1 MSLKKFGP
9 RDIITNTMRTHPSC
23 EFFIVEGNI
32 YYNNIPHVSGAG
44 HFPHTGSGISVPVS
58 SGYVS
63 LYEMNVDRLSGSA
76 LHGEQGGQRFIGGSS
91 EANEKVTYDLTTTWV
106 APALYPGGP
115 TTQYEYTST
124 SAGNLQGWWRLKGAQ
139 GNDDSDGSIGDATVS
154 DGIEGAFPGRGSPPK
169 VGYRQNRVAV
179 FPETGGEGFNIGTA
193 DDWDDLIGA
202 GGTKKMTFAM
212 WVYKKLR
219 IADDAK
225 YPVADYA
232 EALYPRIFQFGH
244 QGPVADGR
252 KQIWSWIGTGGRV
265 SFIVGGWS
273 TQYGDWYTTDSVIE
287 DNTWHHVVITYDA
300 GSTSN
305 DPIIYI
311 DGTSVGVTERTDCT
325 PAGTWGG
332 IDTDDCFIGARSSG
346 DATDGSASPAS
357 GTDGRSLYGMMAQF
371 SVWDSIVSSD
381 EVSAL
386 YAASDGN
393 GVYDVRGGFVS
404 SEIVDNGLIY
414 PYVTKD
420 GTRVSLNT
428 LYTGSSYE
436 IDFEYG
442 DVVSGS
448 YPLSASITRELIG
461 WYPKN
466 DGGDTSFLQ
475 ANGPYIADGSG
486 GSRGAG
492 ELNTGAP
499 CLRPS
504 SDDTSDPT
512 CAEITSSHLR
522 KGSDSTEKCADRTP
536 SAGGLDSFSDISCNS
551 PKWPHYWAL
560 KNTYRNYEYL
570 SPHFA
575 LTSSYGI
582 KDHQLVNLISIPSIF
597 YGSKIKPGTVSLKW
611 YLTGTLIGE
620 LRDTKQNGELIQ
632 VTGNN
637 PHIVQYGPAGT
648 DAAPNDLGHVAGV
661 VFYNE
666 GFIALTGSW
675 ALNKA
680 AGFSAGGSKAYSAGQ
695 ITIRSGS
702 GNTCYAPMWI
712 DWGAGANDS
721 CNKITTSN
729 SGSVTGQ
736 TVFPVSSSN
745 NFESASFGLSFKGTN
760 EVQTLT
766 MFTHAKRGEVN
777 YSNNPTF
784 MIHTQSVTSSIF
796 TSSYSYVEDQNRQVV
811 NFVSSSHPDYSA
823 SFERQVYISRVGLYD
838 ENKNLIG
845 VATLSN
851 PVRKEEGQD
860 LTFKLKLDI

>member
-9 RDIITNTMRTHPSC
+9 KDIITNTMRTHPSC
-23 EFFIVEGNI
+23 EFFINDSQI
-32 YYNNIPHVSGAG
+32 YYNNIPYTSGTISHGA
-44 HFPHTGSGISVPVS
+44 SVPIS
-58 SGYVS
+58 SGYAS
-63 LYEMNVDRLSGSA
+63 LFEMNVDRLSASA
-76 LHGEQGGQRFIGGSS
+76 LVVAGGLPGGRFIGG
-91 EANEKVTYDLTTTWV
+91 
-106 APALYPGGP
+106 
-115 TTQYEYTST
+115 T
-124 SAGNLQGWWRLKGAQ
+124 SAENVIADYTLLSSGAPWMVGHGATAGGGTGTYTYSSTAADGLQGWWKLKGNAPAA
-139 GNDDSDGSIGDATVS
+139 GAPDLAGDNDGTISTEMDGAWPGGTSEDPTIPTSGYGMTRVS
-154 DGIEGAFPGRGSPPK
+154 RWP
-169 VGYRQNRVAV
+169 
-179 FPETGGEGFNIGTA
+179 
-193 DDWDDLIGA
+193 DDTGA
-202 GGTKKMTFAM
+202 GINVGAATTWDGVIGKTGDGTSKMTFAT
-212 WVYKKLR
+212 WVY
-219 IADDAK
+219 
-225 YPVADYA
+225 YTGTGQSNF
-232 EALYPRIFQFGH
+232 PRIFDFGKTTLTS
-244 QGPVADGR
+244 DGGVR
-252 KQIWSWIGTGGRV
+252 AYVNTAGKIQLR
-265 SFIVGGWS
+265 
-273 TQYGDWYTTDSVIE
+273 TQWDSNRGDWKTDDAVITS
-287 DNTWHHVVITYDA
+287 DTWHHVVITYDA

-305 DPIIYI
+305 DPVFYI
-311 DGTSVGVTERTDCT
+311 DGSSVDITEQET

-332 IDTDDCFIGARSSG
+332 IVTNDCFIGNQSVGSG
-346 DATDGSASPAS
+346 DAGSQDP
-357 GTDGRSLYGMMAQF
+357 GDKGWYGKMAQF
-371 SVWDSIVSSD
+371 SVWSSILSSD

-393 GVYDVRGGFVS
+393 GVYDVRGGYVS
-404 SEIVDNGLIY
+404 SEIIDNGLIY

-461 WYPKN
+461 WSPVGCAAGYSTCVAAN
-466 DGGDTSFLQ
+466 RDADTDFLPN
-475 ANGPYIADGSG
+475 NGPYAADASG

-504 SDDTSDPT
+504 SDDTSAT
-512 CAEITSSHLR
+512 CEDIEDALR
-522 KGSDSTEKCADRTP
+522 AGGSDSTEKCADRTP
-536 SAGGLDSFSDISCNS
+536 TAGGLDSFSDISCNS
-551 PKWPHYWAL
+551 PRWPHYWAL

-570 SPHFA
+570 SQHFA

-582 KDHQLVNLISIPSIF
+582 KDHQMINLISIPSIF

-637 PHIVQYGPAGT
+637 PHIVQYGV
-648 DAAPNDLGHVAGV
+648 DDVAGV
-661 VFYNE
+661 VFYNK

-675 ALNKA
+675 KLNKTKGVA
-680 AGFSAGGSKAYSAGQ
+680 AGATAKVYTAGQ

-702 GNTCYAPMWI
+702 GNTPYAPMWI
-712 DWGAGANDS
+712 DWGAGANDN
-721 CNKITTSN
+721 CNKYTTST
-729 SGSVTGQ
+729 SGSEPT
-736 TVFPVSSSN
+736 PVISASN
-745 NFESASFGLSFKGTN
+745 NFESASFALSFKGTN

-766 MFTHAKRGEVN
+766 MFAHAKRGEVN

-851 PVRKEEGQD
+851 PVRKEEAQD

>member
-32 YYNNIPHVSGAG
+32 YHNSIPHVSGAI
-44 HFPHTGSGISVPVS
+44 TGSLLAMPTGHT
-58 SGYVS
+58 S
-63 LYEMNVDRLSGSA
+63 LYELNVDRMSGST
-76 LHGEQGGQRFIGGSS
+76 GRFIGGSS
-91 EANEKVTYDLTTTWV
+91 EANEQVSYDLTTTWV

-124 SAGNLQGWWRLKGAQ
+124 STLQGWWRLKGAQ
-139 GNDDSDGSIGDATVS
+139 GKDDSDGSIGNATVS
-154 DGIEGAFPGRGSPPK
+154 DGIAGIFPGRTSPLK
-169 VGYRQNRVAV
+169 KGYRQNRVAE
-179 FPETGGEGFNIGTA
+179 FPIAGGEGFNIGAA

-202 GGTKKMTFAM
+202 GGTKKMSFAA
-212 WVYKKLR
+212 WINYKPR
-219 IADDAK
+219 DDETG
-225 YPVADYA
+225 A
-232 EALYPRIFQFGH
+232 EAKYPRIFQFGDDAAPAAGVDH
-244 QGPVADGR
+244 
-252 KQIWSWIGTGGRV
+252 IWCMVDVTGFVEFVVSGWGTTRGA
-265 SFIVGGWS
+265 
-273 TQYGDWYTTDSVIE
+273 WYTTAGIIE
-287 DNTWHHVVITYDA
+287 DNKWHHIVITYNA
-300 GSTSN
+300 GATGN
-305 DPIIYI
+305 NPIIYI
-311 DGTSVGVTERTDCT
+311 DGSAVGLTERHA

-332 IDTDDCFIGARSSG
+332 INTDDCFIGNRADGTGTAGSQDPG
-346 DATDGSASPAS
+346 DRGW
-357 GTDGRSLYGMMAQF
+357 YGMIAQF
-371 SVWDSIVSSD
+371 SVWSSILSSD

-393 GVYDVRGGFVS
+393 GVYDVRGGYVS
-404 SEIVDNGLIY
+404 SEIIDNGLIY

-461 WYPKN
+461 WSPVGCAAGYSTCVAAN
-466 DGGDTSFLQ
+466 RDADTDFLPN
-475 ANGPYIADGSG
+475 NGPYAADASG

-504 SDDTSDPT
+504 SDDTSAT
-512 CAEITSSHLR
+512 CEDIEDALR
-522 KGSDSTEKCADRTP
+522 AGGSDSTEKCADRTP
-536 SAGGLDSFSDISCNS
+536 TAGGLDSFSDISCNS
-551 PKWPHYWAL
+551 PRWPHYWAL

-570 SPHFA
+570 SQHFA

-582 KDHQLVNLISIPSIF
+582 KDHQMINLISIPSIF

-637 PHIVQYGPAGT
+637 PHIVQYGV
-648 DAAPNDLGHVAGV
+648 DDVAGV
-661 VFYNE
+661 VFYNK

-675 ALNKA
+675 KLNKTKGVA
-680 AGFSAGGSKAYSAGQ
+680 AGATAKVYTAGQ

-702 GNTCYAPMWI
+702 GNTPYAPMWI
-712 DWGAGANDS
+712 DWGAGANDN
-721 CNKITTSN
+721 CNKYTTST
-729 SGSVTGQ
+729 SGSEPT
-736 TVFPVSSSN
+736 PVISASN
-745 NFESASFGLSFKGTN
+745 NFESASFALSFKGTN

-766 MFTHAKRGEVN
+766 MFAHAKRGEVN

-851 PVRKEEGQD
+851 PVRKEEAQD